1 MKTIYLAIVLLLSGF
16 LSDIIGQ
23 ELDKLKLDNNNGY
36 AYSLVAQENYILANK
51 QHMALKYGDDH
62 IKPEYY
68 GQCFDYI
75 QNILSR
81 QTNWPLTM
89 QDEMSLVV
97 FVNNLGQL
105 VCVRIFTNEDITLDS
120 EKNQLIA
127 FFTEVSKWNRPF
139 VPAISDDNNKIYC
152 WQWASGAFEF
162 PVAQ

>member
-23 ELDKLKLDNNNGY
+23 ELYKLKLDNNNGY
-36 AYSLVAQENYILANK
+36 AYSLVEQKNFIKNNK
-51 QHMALKYGDDH
+51 QHLAIKYGDDH

-81 QTNWPLTM
+81 QTNWPLSL
-89 QDEMSLVV
+89 QDEMSLNI
-97 FVNNLGQL
+97 FVNNQGQII
-105 VCVRIFTNEDITLDS
+105 CVTIYTFEDIVMSDAKAKLVS
-120 EKNQLIA
+120 
-127 FFTEVSKWNRPF
+127 FFVEVSKWNKSF
-139 VPAISDDNNKIYC
+139 VPAISDDNSKIYG